1 MTQSKIDK
9 LNQEFSEDRNP
20 LINDVSNILDPNDDD
35 LSLLS
40 AEKLHDKIL
49 QENRGREVED
59 EIYLIAEILKLSY
72 QEYIEQGEGYTLLD
86 KDESVIKFFEDKY
99 KATLEQFFKPTND
112 EEKKTPELQK
122 SVSTPM
128 NTSDKSEF
136 IDELIKEFWSDN
148 ETLFIDWVQFLECRK
163 VLAKDVSKD
172 LYTFLH
178 IMESVDES
186 LKELRTTVKKN
197 LKKLPEKDIGN
208 PVIFADLIF
217 LITYRSIINMN
228 AQRILRMK

>member
-1 MTQSKIDK
+1 M
-9 LNQEFSEDRNP
+9 
-20 LINDVSNILDPNDDD
+20 INDVSNILDPNDDD
-35 LSLLS
+35 LSFLS

-49 QENRGREVED
+49 QEDRGREVED
-59 EIYLIAEILKLSY
+59 EMCLIAEILKSSY
-72 QEYIEQGEGYTLLD
+72 QEYIKQGEGYTLLD

-99 KATLEQFFKPTND
+99 KATLEQFFTSKND
-112 EEKKTPELQK
+112 EDKKTPELQK
-122 SVSTPM
+122 SVPTPM

-136 IDELIKEFWSDN
+136 IDELIKEFWGDN

-163 VLAKDVSKD
+163 VLSKNVSKD

-197 LKKLPEKDIGN
+197 LKKLPENDSEN
-208 PVIFADLIF
+208 PVIFVGLIF

-228 AQRILRMK
+228 AQ